1 MTIYILWNSPKENS
15 IETTENNTQIDLNN
29 QQEQKNE
36 KEEYN
41 TREYIKIIDLIS
53 IYNTIRYN
61 DDDDDDDDINKT
73 MNLLIIKQRFQ
84 SSLKKFLLT
93 TSINDIE
100 ILRDYIQTLH
110 CKYKTKKYELDL
122 IIISKILFN
131 IDYLKE
137 NNYDLENNY
146 NIVNDFI
153 KKINIKDLENKNLI
167 IDITNFFINSICL
180 VV

>member
-1 MTIYILWNSPKENS
+1 MVKNTTKLINNLAFNSTKGNS
-15 IETTENNTQIDLNN
+15 LESTENNKQ
-29 QQEQKNE
+29 
-36 KEEYN
+36 EYN
-41 TREYIKIIDLIS
+41 TLEYKNKNKNKNKIDLTS
-53 IYNTIRYN
+53 SNNTNLNN
-61 DDDDDDDDINKT
+61 DTDDIDDIL
-73 MNLLIIKQRFQ
+73 NLLIIKQRFQ

-100 ILRDYIQTLH
+100 ILREYIQMLH

-137 NNYDLENNY
+137 NNYDVENNY